1 MAEQDRGAVPLAI
14 GWASRDITPDR
25 PNLLRGQF
33 YVRVSKGVGDPITAT
48 ALALEAPGAGGRPSQ
63 AIIVSC
69 DLVGLSAEVQEQ
81 VRDALRPRLTD
92 FDPQML
98 LIGATHTH
106 DAPALAEGQYPEQG
120 SEVMTPTEYAAFFVE
135 RVAEAAE
142 AAWKARAPGGVSW
155 GFGQAVVGHNRRA
168 VYLDEAAQM
177 YGKTDRDDFSHIEGY
192 EDHGLNVLLTWDAQK
207 ALTGMVVNLA
217 CPSQAT
223 EHLQVVSADFWH
235 ETRQA
240 LRRQYGESL
249 FVLPQCSPAGDQSP
263 HFMLYDDLEA
273 AMRGRRTYPDADL
286 DVYLRGLEESVAQR
300 TRKRL
305 PERQEIA
312 RRIANGVD
320 DVFEPAAADV
330 RTDLVFEHRV
340 ETVELPARLVTD
352 AEYKQA
358 EAEYKTLEADAEM
371 EASRRFVHMGRN
383 RRVMERYERQ
393 KTHATRPV
401 ELHVLRLGDV
411 AIATNPFEL
420 FLDFGLRMKAR
431 SKALQTFLVQLACDY
446 SGYLPTE
453 RAVAGL
459 SYGAEVASN
468 QVGPEG
474 GQVLVDRT
482 VEVINGLWA

>member
-1 MAEQDRGAVPLAI
+1 MTSQSSGADALRI
-14 GWASRDITPDR
+14 GWAGRDITPDR

-48 ALALEAPGAGGRPSQ
+48 ALALETSGAGGRPSQ

-81 VRDALRPRLTD
+81 VRDALRPRLPD

-98 LIGATHTH
+98 WIGATHTH
-106 DAPALAEGQYPEQG
+106 DAPALDEGQYPEQP
-120 SEVMTPTEYAAFFVE
+120 SEVMTPTEYAAFFTE

-142 AAWKARAPGGVSW
+142 EAWKSLAPGGVSW
-155 GFGQAVVGHNRRA
+155 AFGQAVVGHNRRA
-168 VYLDEAAQM
+168 MYLDGSARM
-177 YGKTDRDDFSHIEGY
+177 YGRTDQDDFAGIEGY
-192 EDHGLNVLLTWDAQK
+192 EDHGLNVLMTWDAKK
-207 ALTGMVVNLA
+207 ALTGMIVNLA

-240 LRRQYGESL
+240 LRRRYGEGL

-263 HFMLYDDLEA
+263 HLLLYDRLEA
-273 AMRGRRTYPDADL
+273 AMRQRRAYPEVDADL
-286 DVYLRGLEESVAQR
+286 YLRGLEESVAAR
-300 TRKRL
+300 TRRRL
-305 PERQEIA
+305 PERHEIA
-312 RRIANGVD
+312 RRIANGVA
-320 DVFEPAAADV
+320 DVFEGAAAAV
-330 RTDLVFEHRV
+330 QTDLVFEHLV
-340 ETVELPARLVTD
+340 ETVELPARLVSD
-352 AEYKQA
+352 EEYKQA
-358 EAEYKTLEADAEM
+358 EAEYRTLEADTEM

-383 RRVMERYERQ
+383 RRVIERYERQ
-393 KTHATRPV
+393 KTRKHVPV

-411 AIATNPFEL
+411 ALATNPFEL

-431 SKALQTFLVQLACDY
+431 SKALQMFLVQLACGC

-453 RAVAGL
+453 RAVAGR

-468 QVGPEG
+468 LVGPEG

-482 VEVINGLWA
+482 VELVNGLWD